1 MGAGQVVSAKSYVL
15 FHVCTDDTCYLDAE
29 DDLYLVDLPTYL
41 VNVATYHANKRND
54 YCEQCNEFDEYCN
67 PEEEEEEEEEGADE
81 DRRRRLV
88 KTWEHKKK
96 KRTSVKAAAAITRKL
111 AKNKEYIDCEQCS
124 AYECFVDEDDMDD
137 GQQRKDE
144 LDEEV
149 SKWIEELAQCQET
162 GQQWNGLDLYTGVMC
177 SPYGDGVELAV
188 FANEDCTW
196 YTNQA
201 GFQDVYDPY
210 ANDDEGGNINYIT
223 YAEEFIK
230 AAFSE
235 VTPCLQKEYANPD
248 EDEDQED
255 GDEDEGEEYQVNEYC
270 QGVMEED
277 VISFNACEANEEADD
292 VEQVCA
298 TLNEIDS
305 ADYSHVYDEAASGTW
320 YKRNKKGAIVYKTNE
335 KEGLSIGAIA
345 GIIAIVVGV
354 VGAAG
359 FYMKSKSGKAVETD
373 YQGGEMS

>member
-29 DDLYLVDLPTYL
+29 DDLYLVDLPTCL

-67 PEEEEEEEEEGADE
+67 PEEEEEDEEEEGGEEEDEEGSEDEEEDDKDEEEEGADE

-88 KTWEHKKK
+88 KTNKHKKK

-162 GQQWNGLDLYTGVMC
+162 G
-177 SPYGDGVELAV
+177 
-188 FANEDCTW
+188 
-196 YTNQA
+196 
-201 GFQDVYDPY
+201 
-210 ANDDEGGNINYIT
+210 
-223 YAEEFIK
+223 
-230 AAFSE
+230 
-235 VTPCLQKEYANPD
+235 
-248 EDEDQED
+248 
-255 GDEDEGEEYQVNEYC
+255 
-270 QGVMEED
+270 
-277 VISFNACEANEEADD
+277 
-292 VEQVCA
+292 
-298 TLNEIDS
+298 
-305 ADYSHVYDEAASGTW
+305 
-320 YKRNKKGAIVYKTNE
+320 
-335 KEGLSIGAIA
+335 
-345 GIIAIVVGV
+345 
-354 VGAAG
+354 
-359 FYMKSKSGKAVETD
+359 
-373 YQGGEMS
+373 

>member
-1 MGAGQVVSAKSYVL
+1 MTRI
-15 FHVCTDDTCYLDAE
+15 FYLVILCSTTLDLTNYLSPIFTEGSEDEEE
-29 DDLYLVDLPTYL
+29 DDKD
-41 VNVATYHANKRND
+41 
-54 YCEQCNEFDEYCN
+54 
-67 PEEEEEEEEEGADE
+67 EEEEGADE

-88 KTWEHKKK
+88 KTNKHKKK

-201 GFQDVYDPY
+201 VSSTKYSNTSFY
-210 ANDDEGGNINYIT
+210 
-223 YAEEFIK
+223 
-230 AAFSE
+230 FS
-235 VTPCLQKEYANPD
+235 
-248 EDEDQED
+248 
-255 GDEDEGEEYQVNEYC
+255 
-270 QGVMEED
+270 
-277 VISFNACEANEEADD
+277 
-292 VEQVCA
+292 
-298 TLNEIDS
+298 
-305 ADYSHVYDEAASGTW
+305 
-320 YKRNKKGAIVYKTNE
+320 
-335 KEGLSIGAIA
+335 
-345 GIIAIVVGV
+345 
-354 VGAAG
+354 
-359 FYMKSKSGKAVETD
+359 
-373 YQGGEMS
+373 